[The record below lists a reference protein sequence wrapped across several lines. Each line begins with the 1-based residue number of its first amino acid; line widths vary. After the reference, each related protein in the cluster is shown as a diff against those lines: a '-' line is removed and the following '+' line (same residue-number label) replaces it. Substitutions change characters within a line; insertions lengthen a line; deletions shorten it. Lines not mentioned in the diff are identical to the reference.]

1 MKFIKI
7 GLLLLLILTTGM
19 FAYFKIKQSK
29 VTISNPPVIEDSIK
43 ILHVNSDFTYDDL
56 YEGLTATDD
65 VDGDITDQIMIGEI
79 SSLAEN
85 NTASYNCVVFDSDGQ
100 CSEFNRK
107 MVIDDY
113 AHPRIYLTSP
123 LLYYTI
129 EKVSG
134 LPRSQ
139 FIALDKIDGDI
150 TDKIEF
156 SGKTVDFTEY
166 GDYFLT
172 AKVENSFGDSVSYEF
187 PVHVRDK
194 SSPLFIYLSQYVVYC
209 SLNSNFDPM
218 RYVRET
224 SNDLVTVQ
232 TPYDLSIRSN
242 VDTSNPGVYEVEY
255 TLSGETTSN
264 PAITYLVVI
273 VLEE

>member
-1 MKFIKI
+1 M
-7 GLLLLLILTTGM
+7 
-19 FAYFKIKQSK
+19 
-29 VTISNPPVIEDSIK
+29 TISNPPVIEDSIK

-129 EKVSG
+129 EEVSG

-139 FIALDKIDGDI
+139 FIALDKIDG
-150 TDKIEF
+150 
-156 SGKTVDFTEY
+156 
-166 GDYFLT
+166 
-172 AKVENSFGDSVSYEF
+172 
-187 PVHVRDK
+187 
-194 SSPLFIYLSQYVVYC
+194 
-209 SLNSNFDPM
+209 
-218 RYVRET
+218 
-224 SNDLVTVQ
+224 
-232 TPYDLSIRSN
+232 
-242 VDTSNPGVYEVEY
+242 
-255 TLSGETTSN
+255 
-264 PAITYLVVI
+264 
-273 VLEE
+273 

>member
-1 MKFIKI
+1 MSYIEKSISIFGTELQFLQAFIAAI
-7 GLLLLLILTTGM
+7 TT
-19 FAYFKIKQSK
+19 A
-29 VTISNPPVIEDSIK
+29 DSRITCTTNDLETQFGTPTNK
-43 ILHVNSDFTYDDL
+43 PTFTLSVN
-56 YEGLTATDD
+56 
-65 VDGDITDQIMIGEI
+65 EI
-79 SSLAEN
+79 
-85 NTASYNCVVFDSDGQ
+85 
-100 CSEFNRK
+100 
-107 MVIDDY
+107 
-113 AHPRIYLTSP
+113 
-123 LLYYTI
+123 YTI
-129 EKVSG
+129 TFTRYYD
-134 LPRSQ
+134 LR
-139 FIALDKIDGDI
+139 DGCD
-150 TDKIEF
+150 
-156 SGKTVDFTEY
+156 GYTVTSS
-166 GDYFLT
+166 
-172 AKVENSFGDSVSYEF
+172 AFGDSVSYEF

-255 TLSGETTSN
+255 TLSGETTST

>member
-1 MKFIKI
+1 M
-7 GLLLLLILTTGM
+7 
-19 FAYFKIKQSK
+19 
-29 VTISNPPVIEDSIK
+29 TISNPPVIEDSIK

-150 TDKIEF
+150 TEKIEF

-166 GDYFLT
+166 GDYSLT
-172 AKVENSFGDSVSYEF
+172 AKVKNSFGDSVSYEF

-255 TLSGETTSN
+255 TLSGETTST